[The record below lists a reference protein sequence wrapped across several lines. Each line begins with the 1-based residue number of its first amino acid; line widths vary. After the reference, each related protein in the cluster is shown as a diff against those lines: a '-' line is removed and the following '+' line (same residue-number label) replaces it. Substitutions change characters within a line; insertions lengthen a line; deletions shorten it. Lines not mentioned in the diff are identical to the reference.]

1 MKTTQGSRRH
11 FIAAVGAF
19 AAAAATGRAFSAPA
33 PAASMTDAEPAVAG
47 NVLPYL
53 ERDDVQAFLGEMS
66 SRHGFSPRELED
78 IFTQVQFQAGVMKSI
93 TQPHPAQKSWQSYR
107 SIFLNN
113 ERLSGGAAFQR
124 DNADALA
131 RAAATYG
138 VPEEVI
144 VAIIGVETKYGRIT
158 GGYRVIDSLTTLA
171 FDYPRRGRFFR
182 GELEQFLLFVREL
195 GSDALAMKGSFA
207 GAMGLPQFM
216 PSSYRRYAVD
226 FDSDGRRDLFTAADA
241 VGSVGNFLKQHGWVS
256 GGPIAV
262 PVQTE
267 GDAWRSLVD
276 GDVKPIRPLS
286 TLAAAGV
293 RWDAAA
299 TTTQLPADADAV
311 LIELETPDAPSTYW
325 VGFRNFYALTRYNQS
340 SFYAIAVVELANA
353 LRNGGKTAG
362 TKLPLWI

>member
-1 MKTTQGSRRH
+1 MRTQNPRRH
-11 FIAAVGAF
+11 FIATVGALV
-19 AAAAATGRAFSAPA
+19 AAAATGRAFAATEPDASAA
-33 PAASMTDAEPAVAG
+33 DAEPVVSG
-47 NVLPYL
+47 SLLPYL
-53 ERDDVQAFLGEMS
+53 ERDDVQAFLGEMA
-66 SRHGFSPRELED
+66 SRHGFAPRELED
-78 IFTQVQFQAGVMKSI
+78 IFAQVQFQAGVMKSV
-93 TQPHPAQKSWQSYR
+93 TRPHPTDKSWRTYR
-107 SIFLNN
+107 SVFLNN
-113 ERLSGGAAFQR
+113 ERLSGGEVFR
-124 DNADALA
+124 RENAEALA
-131 RAAATYG
+131 RAASTYG
-138 VPEEVI
+138 VPEEII

-195 GSDALAMKGSFA
+195 GDDALAMKGSFA

-226 FDSDGRRDLFTAADA
+226 FDSDGRRDLFTPADA
-241 VGSVGNFLKQHGWVS
+241 IGSVGNFLKEHGWVS

-267 GDAWRSLVD
+267 GEAWRTLVD
-276 GDVKPIRPLS
+276 GGIKPVRPLS

-293 RWDAAA
+293 RWDSAAGA
-299 TTTQLPADADAV
+299 TQLPPDTDAV
-311 LIELETPDAPSTYW
+311 LIELETPDAPSAYW

-362 TKLPLWI
+362 AALPRWI